1 VMSIN
6 KKEIAQLRLLIP
18 IEMLEELDTIASSRA
33 TTRLS
38 IIRMFLRNS
47 IDSELDQLEIHFQEM
62 TRRDKTHRR
71 LQQHLFDKE
80 R

>member
-1 VMSIN
+1 MSIN

-18 IEMLEELDTIASSRA
+18 IEMVEELDTIASSRD
-33 TTRLS
+33 TTRLA

-47 IDSELDQLEIHFQEM
+47 IAYELDQLETHFQNM
-62 TRRDKTHRR
+62 SRRDKTHRR
-71 LQQHLFDKE
+71 LQQHLSDRE

>member
-1 VMSIN
+1 MSIN

-18 IEMLEELDTIASSRA
+18 IEMLEELDTIASSRD

-47 IDSELDQLEIHFQEM
+47 IAYELDQLETHFQNM
-62 TRRDKTHRR
+62 NRRDKTHRR
-71 LQQHLFDKE
+71 LHQHLIDKE